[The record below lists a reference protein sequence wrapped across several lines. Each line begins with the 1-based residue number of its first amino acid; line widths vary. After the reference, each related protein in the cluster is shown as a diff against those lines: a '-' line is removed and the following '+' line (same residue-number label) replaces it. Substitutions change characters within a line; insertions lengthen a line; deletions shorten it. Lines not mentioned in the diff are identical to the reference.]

1 MPELTFQQKA
11 WRLSPMYA
19 CYFTLFGVVFPYL
32 ARFLDARGLTAPQI
46 GVISA
51 LVFGVNVF
59 APFLFSLITDRTGRR
74 LPMIRFGFVMMGL
87 FYLLT
92 LFGTGFYWYLGV
104 FGLFG
109 IFLSAVLPQMEGLA
123 MTVLGPDKARY
134 GQVRLW
140 GSVGYVI
147 IVWLLGIALD
157 YLPVT
162 ILPVIGVVLCG
173 LMWLT
178 TLLIPAETRLNSAQ
192 RNAIRA
198 GETQYI
204 DWRQVSVLLAV
215 VFFWQIGIAPYNTFF
230 DLFLKARDFSAST
243 IGFLISFGT
252 ATEIA
257 IFLVI
262 GSWFQRFTERF
273 LLLTALIATVLRWSL
288 LAMVDNSFALVFF
301 TQMLHALT
309 FGVIH
314 SVAIHRVGRL
324 FPPSRQGLGQGLY
337 VATGMGVGLIVGNLL
352 SGWLWTGAGAVYWT
366 GAASTAI
373 ATLIAFFAFG
383 AIRGQDSATE
393 SARQDA

>member
-1 MPELTFQQKA
+1 MTDLTFRQKA

-19 CYFTLFGVVFPYL
+19 CYFTLFGVVIPYM
-32 ARFLDARGLTAPQI
+32 ARFLDAQGLSAPQI

-51 LVFGVNVF
+51 LMFGVNVF
-59 APFLFSLITDRTGRR
+59 APFLFSLISDRTGRR
-74 LPMIRFGFVMMGL
+74 LPMIRLGFSLMGV

-92 LFGTGFYWYLGV
+92 LFGTGFYWFLGV

-109 IFLSAVLPQMEGLA
+109 VFLSAVLPQMEGLA

-147 IVWLLGIALD
+147 VVWMLGIALD

-162 ILPVIGVVLCG
+162 ILPIIGVSLCVV
-173 LMWLT
+173 MWLT
-178 TLLIPAETRLNSAQ
+178 TWLIPRETRLDRSQ
-192 RNAIRA
+192 RQAIRA
-198 GETQYI
+198 GETAPINWQ
-204 DWRQVSVLLAV
+204 QVAVLLAV
-215 VFFWQIGIAPYNTFF
+215 VFFWQIGIAPYNIFF
-230 DLFLKARDFSAST
+230 DLFLKARDFSASS

-257 IFLVI
+257 IFFVI
-262 GSWFQRFTERF
+262 GAWFQRFTERF
-273 LLLTALIATVLRWSL
+273 LLLTALVATILRWSL
-288 LAMVDNSFALVFF
+288 LATVEGSFALVFF

-352 SGWLWTGAGAVYWT
+352 AGALWSGSGTVFWM
-366 GAASTAI
+366 AAVSTVI
-373 ATLIAFFAFG
+373 ATGIAFFAF
-383 AIRGQDSATE
+383 RGVHSEEAMAE
-393 SARQDA
+393 G

>member
-1 MPELTFQQKA
+1 MTDLTFRQKA

-19 CYFTLFGVVFPYL
+19 CYFTLFGVVFPFL
-32 ARFLDARGLTAPQI
+32 ARFLDARGLSAPQI

-59 APFLFSLITDRTGRR
+59 APFLFSLISDRTGRR
-74 LPMIRFGFVMMGL
+74 LPVIRFGFVMMGL
-87 FYLLT
+87 FYVLT

-123 MTVLGPDKARY
+123 MTVLGTDKARY

-140 GSVGYVI
+140 GSVGYVAM
-147 IVWLLGIALD
+147 VWMLGTALD
-157 YLPVT
+157 YFPVT
-162 ILPVIGVVLCG
+162 ILPVIGVVLCA

-178 TLLIPAETRLNSAQ
+178 TWLIPTESRLDSAQ
-192 RNAIRA
+192 RQAIRA
-198 GETQYI
+198 GETTPI
-204 DWRQVSVLLAV
+204 DWRQVSVLLAI

-230 DLFLKARDFSAST
+230 DLFLKARDFSASS

-257 IFLVI
+257 VFLVI
-262 GSWFQRFTERF
+262 SAGFQRFSERF
-273 LLLTALIATVLRWSL
+273 LLISALLATALRWSV
-288 LAMVDNSFALVFF
+288 LATVEQSFALVFF
-301 TQMLHALT
+301 TQALHALT

-352 SGWLWTGAGAVYWT
+352 SGWLWTGAGTVFW
-366 GAASTAI
+366 AAAISTAI
-373 ATLIAFFAFG
+373 ATLIAFIAFG
-383 AIRGQDSATE
+383 RVRGQETVAAQAD
-393 SARQDA
+393 